1 MSGETL
7 RSPRFSHLARR
18 NSAGEPMDMSPH
30 PELKHHVEH
39 LDFILYHTQQD
50 LDHAPI
56 KLLNNDRK
64 TLRQQ
69 RAKKDAT
76 ITRLRAKIAALE
88 ATVKDQEEQMKKME
102 EDGDDIQGGSAF
114 LSDDDDFEEDENTEE
129 EDYEFLD
136 AREDDHVAIDVDE
149 DEE

>member
-1 MSGETL
+1 MPKASPSSSTTLSGK
-7 RSPRFSHLARR
+7 LAAVLQT
-18 NSAGEPMDMSPH
+18 SALGGP
-30 PELKHHVEH
+30 
-39 LDFILYHTQQD
+39 
-50 LDHAPI
+50 
-56 KLLNNDRK
+56 
-64 TLRQQ
+64 
-69 RAKKDAT
+69 
-76 ITRLRAKIAALE
+76 TRLRAKIAALE

-136 AREDDHVAIDVDE
+136 AGEDDLVAIDVDE